1 MTRLRIAYLINSVE
15 GGGAASPVPDIARVL
30 RDGGAEVAVF
40 ALTRRDA
47 RGLPAMEDAGLD
59 VRVRDGGETD
69 HVAALRWIDRQVSEW
84 RATHLW
90 TSLTQATLLG
100 QIVGQRRGV
109 PVVSW
114 QNNVPRNLA
123 NRTLLRL
130 RQRHSAL
137 WIADSAANG
146 DVLRDMIGVPQARIV
161 VWPIFRADPAAPCA
175 RTWQAGEPLRIGSLG
190 RLHPVKGYDV
200 LANAIAFLRSS
211 GVPAEVTIGG
221 DGGLR
226 DALAGRPGI
235 QLAGFVDQPRAFLAG
250 LHLYVQPSRSEG
262 LCVAAHEAMQAGLPV
277 IGSAVGEMR
286 HSIVPGETGW
296 LVPPGDAPALA
307 AAMGQAIADPARLP
321 TMGITARAR
330 LMERMAPARFDDVGV
345 EILARMSDMQRP

>member
-1 MTRLRIAYLINSVE
+1 MTRLRIAYLINSME
-15 GGGAASPVPDIARVL
+15 GGGAASPLPDIARVL
-30 RDGGAEVAVF
+30 REGGAEVAVF
-40 ALTRRDA
+40 ALTRRDG
-47 RGLPAMEDAGLD
+47 RGLPGIAAAGLD
-59 VRVRDGGETD
+59 VHVRDGGETD
-69 HVAALRWIDRQVSEW
+69 HLAALRWIDRQVAAW
-84 RATHLW
+84 RPTHLW
-90 TSLTQATLLG
+90 TSLTRATLLG

-114 QNNVPRNLA
+114 QNNVPRNVA

-130 RQRHSAL
+130 RQRRSAL

-146 DVLRDMIGVPQARIV
+146 DVLRGMIGVPDDRIA
-161 VWPIFRADPAAPCA
+161 VWPIFRADPSAPRA
-175 RTWQAGEPLRIGSLG
+175 PAWQAGEALRIGSLG

-200 LANAIAFLRSS
+200 LASAVALLRST

-226 DALAGRPGI
+226 DALGGQPGI
-235 QLAGFVDQPRAFLAG
+235 QLAGFVDRPSAFLSG

-262 LCVAAHEAMQAGLPV
+262 LCVAAHQAMQAALPV

-307 AAMGQAIADPARLP
+307 AAMTQSLAAPSLLAG
-321 TMGITARAR
+321 MGKAGRAR
-330 LMERMAPARFDDVGV
+330 LLDRMGPAQFDAVGG
-345 EILARMSDMQRP
+345 EILRRLAGMVR